1 VEAYKTGLVASPEL
15 ADLIDREAKA
25 LMGRDLPLLS
35 KVVALSAQTKAD
47 VVSQDF
53 REAGL
58 RRILNFGH
66 TLGHAVEGFHRF
78 RISHGQAVAV
88 GLAVATCISRARGMI
103 SEDLEKRILK
113 TVRLIAPGRVE
124 IPPVNEAWEIMRQDK
139 KIRGRRLVFVLLEA
153 PGKAV
158 CVDDVLQK
166 DLADAVTRLKERRVG

>member
-1 VEAYKTGLVASPEL
+1 
-15 ADLIDREAKA
+15 
-25 LMGRDLPLLS
+25 
-35 KVVALSAQTKAD
+35 
-47 VVSQDF
+47 
-53 REAGL
+53 
-58 RRILNFGH
+58 
-66 TLGHAVEGFHRF
+66 
-78 RISHGQAVAV
+78 
-88 GLAVATCISRARGMI
+88 MI